1 LKKSDLYALYNELDV
16 VSKHED
22 LRFERED
29 EAGGK
34 TPIVQNF
41 SFVIW
46 LELIQQS
53 RLAQDLEI

>member
-34 TPIVQNF
+34 DTHGRKF